1 MRSKFLAC
9 FILLA
14 IIASPNAKSA
24 DDSPNDY
31 DENLAQQLGADEY
44 GMRSYVFVV
53 LNTGPNDATITDK
66 EKRKSIFSGH
76 FSNMARLAKA
86 GKLLLA
92 GPFIEGGSK
101 RGMYIFNVIEIEDAK
116 VLVESDPA
124 VVAGIFTAEYTKYYG
139 SAGLMK
145 INEIHSKIQKVK
157 IE

>member
-1 MRSKFLAC
+1 MRSKFITC

-14 IIASPNAKSA
+14 IFASPNSKSA
-24 DDSPNDY
+24 DDASNNY

-44 GMRSYVFVV
+44 GMHSYVFVI

-66 EKRKSIFSGH
+66 EKRKTIFSGH
-76 FSNMARLAKA
+76 FSNIGKLAKE
-86 GKLLLA
+86 GKLVLA
-92 GPFIEGGSK
+92 GPFIEGGNK
-101 RGMYIFNVIEIEDAK
+101 RGMYIFNVSKIEDAK
-116 VLVESDPA
+116 KLVESDPA

-145 INEIHSKIQKVK
+145 VNEIHGKIQKTK